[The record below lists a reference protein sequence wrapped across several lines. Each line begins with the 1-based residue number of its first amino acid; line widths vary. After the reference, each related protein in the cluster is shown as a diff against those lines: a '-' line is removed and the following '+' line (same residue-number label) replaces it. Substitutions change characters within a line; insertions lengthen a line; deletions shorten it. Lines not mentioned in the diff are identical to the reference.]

1 MLLVLEA
8 FLGGLQLLL
17 PQPVSLDELPV
28 EAALLLLV
36 DHIVG
41 VVVDVFVL
49 LDLLRVIDDHVRL
62 EVELGSV
69 EGDVLALLHRIL
81 EVFLHLVLEVAGDW
95 VMEKK
100 EVKELQ
106 FWELFQGEKDFKDIQ
121 VYVWKEF
128 DVFKVF
134 YESVHNRIKDKV
146 KLMDEEMQ
154 AVLSS
159 QNTVL
164 NEKVYQRHLR

>member
-1 MLLVLEA
+1 MKFSDFVGYLLIKKL
-8 FLGGLQLLL
+8 LQLLARL
-17 PQPVSLDELPV
+17 KEL
-28 EAALLLLV
+28 
-36 DHIVG
+36 
-41 VVVDVFVL
+41 
-49 LDLLRVIDDHVRL
+49 
-62 EVELGSV
+62 
-69 EGDVLALLHRIL
+69 
-81 EVFLHLVLEVAGDW
+81 
-95 VMEKK
+95 MEKK

>member
-17 PQPVSLDELPV
+17 PQPVSFDELSV

-49 LDLLRVIDDHVRL
+49 LDLLRVVDDHVRL

-81 EVFLHLVLEVAGDW
+81 EVFLHLVFEVAGDW
-95 VMEKK
+95 VMV
-100 EVKELQ
+100 EVLPLYSLARVDSEHPLYH
-106 FWELFQGEKDFKDIQ
+106 I
-121 VYVWKEF
+121 
-128 DVFKVF
+128 
-134 YESVHNRIKDKV
+134 
-146 KLMDEEMQ
+146 
-154 AVLSS
+154 
-159 QNTVL
+159 
-164 NEKVYQRHLR
+164 LRNL

>member
-1 MLLVLEA
+1 MDLGREVKFSDVVGYLLIKKL
-8 FLGGLQLLL
+8 LQLLARL
-17 PQPVSLDELPV
+17 KEL
-28 EAALLLLV
+28 
-36 DHIVG
+36 
-41 VVVDVFVL
+41 
-49 LDLLRVIDDHVRL
+49 
-62 EVELGSV
+62 
-69 EGDVLALLHRIL
+69 
-81 EVFLHLVLEVAGDW
+81 
-95 VMEKK
+95 MERK

-164 NEKVYQRHLR
+164 NEKVYQRHLREYVRAVHEVVKGRQFKSEAEERKYFIHLQRMIDCLNLE